1 MCTFYGARGSPLND
15 RLQQY
20 QYMVAGRDVMMHMDC
35 NQKSK
40 CISIG
45 SDCSPINWHWQ
56 IIMVMIIIPVT
67 IDEVHE

>member
-1 MCTFYGARGSPLND
+1 MND

-20 QYMVAGRDVMMHMDC
+20 QNMVAGRDVMMHMDC

-45 SDCSPINWHWQ
+45 SVSSPIVLALANYHC
-56 IIMVMIIIPVT
+56 T
-67 IDEVHE
+67 YHHSCNY